1 MTTPYKKLCIGQFT
15 GAHGVRGLVK
25 LRSFTEIPEA
35 IFDYAPLLSVDG
47 KRTYKITPKSADK
60 DHFIIAVEGI
70 ADRDAAN
77 ELRGDKI
84 YIPRDVLPPPSKGE
98 YYDADL
104 IGLSV
109 FDADGKEYGK
119 TLALHDH
126 GAGAFLEIGHTPKDS
141 FMLPFKDAFVP
152 EVDLEAGKLLIAVPE
167 GWL

>member
-1 MTTPYKKLCIGQFT
+1 MKKLCVGQFV

-25 LRSFTEIPEA
+25 LRSFTENPES
-35 IFDYAPLLSVDG
+35 IFDYAPLLSDDG
-47 KRTYKITPKSADK
+47 KHTFKITAKSADK
-60 DHFIIAVEGI
+60 DHFIVTVDGI

-77 ELRGDKI
+77 ALRGDKV
-84 YIPRDVLPPPSKGE
+84 YIPRDILPPPSKGE

-104 IGLSV
+104 IGLAV
-109 FDADGKEYGK
+109 FDAAGKDYGK

-126 GAGAFLEIGHTPKDS
+126 GAGAFLEIGHDHKTS

-152 EVDLEAGKLLIAVPE
+152 AVDLEAGKLLIAVPE